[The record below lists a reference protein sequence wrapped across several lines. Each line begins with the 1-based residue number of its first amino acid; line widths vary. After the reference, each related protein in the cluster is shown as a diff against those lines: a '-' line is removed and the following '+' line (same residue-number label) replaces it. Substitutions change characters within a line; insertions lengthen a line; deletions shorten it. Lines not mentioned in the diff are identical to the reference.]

1 MPTNCW
7 QASVII
13 MNKKYDLVIV
23 GGGMVGASL
32 AVALKDSGLSIAI
45 IEAFAWKD
53 QKQPSFDDRSIALS
67 YGSKKILE
75 AMSVW
80 PSLKDRCQPI
90 KTIHVSDRGYFGA
103 TRLRHTEENVEA
115 LGYVIENR
123 VMGEVLQQQLQAMGH
138 VDVIM
143 PATVTEISESAEKV
157 SLVVE
162 QDGKSDE
169 LQTSLLVAADGA
181 MSKVR
186 SMVGI
191 SHRKSDYEQSAVIAN
206 ITTEKF
212 HDAVAYERFTDTGPL
227 AFLPMTADQK
237 GESRVSVVWTIKRED
252 EETIMQLDDE
262 DFLKKLQQRFGYRL
276 GRLQKTGVR
285 NVYPLALTE
294 SEQLIKDR
302 VVIIGNAAHGLHPVS
317 GQGFN
322 LALRDVALLA
332 EKLSQYGVQNPVSWL
347 SEYATLREKDMS
359 RVFHFTDSLVKI
371 FSNKFM
377 PLAHARAA
385 GLMMV
390 DCLPSLRHLLAKQ
403 SMGMLGKMS
412 RMMRGL
418 SLR

>member
-1 MPTNCW
+1 M
-7 QASVII
+7 S
-13 MNKKYDLVIV
+13 KKYDLIIV

-45 IEAFAWKD
+45 IEAFEWKGH
-53 QKQPSFDDRSIALS
+53 QQPSFDDRSIALS
-67 YGSKKILE
+67 YGSKKILD

-80 PSLKDRCQPI
+80 PEIKDRCQPI

-103 TRLRHTEENVEA
+103 TRLYHDEEKVEA

-123 VMGEVLQQQLQAMGH
+123 VMGEMLQNKIESMTH
-138 VDVIM
+138 VDVLM
-143 PATVTEISESAEKV
+143 PATVENV
-157 SLVVE
+157 
-162 QDGKSDE
+162 DE
-169 LQTSLLVAADGA
+169 LAEEVKLSVLQGDQVTTITTSLLIAADGA

-186 SMVGI
+186 DMVGI
-191 SHRKSDYEQSAVIAN
+191 THRKDEYSQSAVIAN
-206 ITTEKF
+206 VVTEKY
-212 HDAVAYERFTDTGPL
+212 HQAVAYERFTDTGPL
-227 AFLPMTADQK
+227 AFLPMIQ
-237 GESRVSVVWTIKRED
+237 GENNEQRISVVWTIKRED
-252 EETIMQLDDE
+252 QQEIMQLDDTE
-262 DFLKKLQQRFGYRL
+262 FMKRLQQRFGYRL
-276 GRLQKTGVR
+276 GRIIKTGKR

-302 VVIIGNAAHGLHPVS
+302 VVVIGNAAHGLHPVS

-332 EKLSQYGVQNPVSWL
+332 EKITEKGVQHPVRWL
-347 SEYATLREKDMS
+347 SDYAELRQKDMN
-359 RVFHFTDSLVKI
+359 RVFRMTDGLVKI

-403 SMGMLGKMS
+403 SMGLVGKMS
-412 RMMRGL
+412 RLMRGV
-418 SLR
+418 SL

>member
-1 MPTNCW
+1 M
-7 QASVII
+7 
-13 MNKKYDLVIV
+13 KKEYDIVIV

-45 IEAFAWKD
+45 IEAFSWKGK
-53 QKQPSFDDRSIALS
+53 QQPSFDDRSIALS

-75 AMSVW
+75 GMSIW
-80 PSLKDRCQPI
+80 SELKSQCQPI

-103 TRLRHTEENVEA
+103 TRLYHEEEQVEA

-123 VMGEVLQQQLQAMGH
+123 VMGEVLQKQLSQLSH

-143 PATVTEISESAEKV
+143 PAMVTKVNESSEKV
-157 SLVVE
+157 SLIIN
-162 QDGKSDE
+162 QDDTETEIS
-169 LQTSLLVAADGA
+169 TSLLVAADGA

-191 SHRKSDYEQSAVIAN
+191 AHRKSDYQQSAIIAN
-206 ITTEKF
+206 ISAEKY
-212 HDAVAYERFTDTGPL
+212 HQSVAYERFTDSGPL
-227 AFLPMTADQK
+227 AFLPMTDD
-237 GESRVSVVWTIKRED
+237 ENDNSRISVVWTVNRDD
-252 EETIMQLDDE
+252 EADIMALDDNE
-262 DFLKKLQQRFGYRL
+262 FLKKLQQRFGYRL

-285 NVYPLALTE
+285 NVYPLSLTE

-302 VVIIGNAAHGLHPVS
+302 VVVIGNAAHGLHPVS

-322 LALRDVALLA
+322 LALRDVAVLA
-332 EKLSQYGVQNPVSWL
+332 ESIQKSGVEYPLKWL
-347 SEYATLREKDMS
+347 HDYAVIREKDMK
-359 RVFHFTDSLVKI
+359 RVFRLTDSLVKI

-385 GLMMV
+385 GLMMI
-390 DCLPSLRHLLAKQ
+390 DCLPSMRHMLAKQ
-403 SMGMLGKMS
+403 SMGMAGKMS
-412 RMMRGL
+412 RLMRGL

>member
-1 MPTNCW
+1 M
-7 QASVII
+7 S
-13 MNKKYDLVIV
+13 KKYDLVIV

-45 IEAFAWKD
+45 IEAFEWKS
-53 QKQPSFDDRSIALS
+53 QQQPSFDDRSIALS

-80 PSLKDRCQPI
+80 HEIKDRCQPI

-103 TRLRHTEENVEA
+103 TRLYHDEEKVEA

-123 VMGEVLQQQLQAMGH
+123 VMGEVLQNKIESMSH
-138 VDVIM
+138 VDVLM
-143 PATVTEISESAEKV
+143 PATVDNVDESTEEVKLSVLQGDQVISIT
-157 SLVVE
+157 
-162 QDGKSDE
+162 
-169 LQTSLLVAADGA
+169 TSLLVAADGA

-186 SMVGI
+186 DMVGI
-191 SHRKSDYEQSAVIAN
+191 THRKDEYSQSAVIAN
-206 ITTEKF
+206 IVTEKY
-212 HDAVAYERFTDTGPL
+212 HQAVAYERFTDTGPL
-227 AFLPMTADQK
+227 AFLPMIQ
-237 GESRVSVVWTIKRED
+237 GENNEQRISVVWTIIRED
-252 EETIMQLDDE
+252 QQEIMQLDDTE
-262 DFLKKLQQRFGYRL
+262 FMKRLQERFGYRL
-276 GRLQKTGVR
+276 GRIIKTGKR

-302 VVIIGNAAHGLHPVS
+302 VVVIGNAAHGLHPVS

-332 EKLSQYGVQNPVSWL
+332 EKITEKGVQHPVRWL
-347 SEYATLREKDMS
+347 SDYAELRQKDMN
-359 RVFHFTDSLVKI
+359 RVFRMTDGLVKI

-403 SMGMLGKMS
+403 SMGLVGKMS
-412 RMMRGL
+412 RLMRGV
-418 SLR
+418 SL